1 MAEAVEDAKG
11 KGGVPEYLCRFDVSI
26 VYVDPGGDCVPE
38 SSSGRAPPGVRR
50 GWGGGAR
57 VVVVDSLARA
67 REKGSVDGGVP
78 LERTLTPDGADI
90 GKKKCRR
97 LATAG
102 ETEKQ
107 EKERTVRGGG
117 QLMFN

>member
-57 VVVVDSLARA
+57 VVVVGSLARA
-67 REKGSVDGGVP
+67 REKGPVDGGSLS

-90 GKKKCRR
+90 GKRNVGASRPLGRQKNKRR
-97 LATAG
+97 KGQCAEAG
-102 ETEKQ
+102 
-107 EKERTVRGGG
+107 
-117 QLMFN
+117 N